1 MSLQLKLI
9 GAVVTLFW
17 IAASVWMYGSSQYKK
32 GAESM
37 RTMYAHAIDTQK
49 IEAAKTLADETA
61 RVAMATQ
68 ALQTAK
74 DQQELK
80 DAKNKSTVATLA
92 NRLRD
97 ATDSAGRLRDPNAAG
112 CGGGS
117 DSASSDIASRADNR
131 ADNAAEAGGVFSRP
145 ATELFARLTREADE
159 VNAAYASCRADA
171 YSMRG
176 IEPP

>member
-80 DAKNKSTVATLA
+80 DAKNKSTIATLA
-92 NRLRD
+92 DRLRTAAD
-97 ATDSAGRLRDPNAAG
+97 PSGRLRDPNATG
-112 CGGGS
+112 CRGGG

-131 ADNAAEAGGVFSRP
+131 ADNTTEAGGLFSR
-145 ATELFARLTREADE
+145 AASELLARITREADE
-159 VNAAYASCRADA
+159 INAAYMSCRADA
-171 YSMRG
+171 YGVRG
-176 IEPP
+176 ISAP